1 MTDASSQTEG
11 VVIDETHQR
20 APLTATPEQLMQML
34 KCIEKDIMPK
44 TEKEV
49 GNGNKVFGAGI
60 LDKNFQCIFAD
71 TNTETTCPIF
81 HGEVKTIYAWSQ
93 QTPAKDRG
101 PIAQSSIFLSTHEPC
116 CMCVSSILWAGFNT
130 VYYFFPYSI
139 TSAQGIPHDIATM
152 HELWGVNSYRKQN
165 KYMSTGCIMD
175 MIAELPE
182 GDTKT
187 VLVDLQNKLLDDYDK
202 LANKYHSEKAAN
214 ENNSLVLG

>member
-1 MTDASSQTEG
+1 MSSDQTAG
-11 VVIDETHQR
+11 VVIDTANQR
-20 APLTATPEQLMQML
+20 APLTATPQQLMRML
-34 KCIEKDIMPK
+34 KIIQNDILPK

-49 GNGNKVFGAGI
+49 ANGNKVFGAGI
-60 LDKNFQCIFAD
+60 LDIDFNCIFAD
-71 TNTETTCPIF
+71 TNCETACPIF

-101 PIAQSSIFLSTHEPC
+101 PMAQSSIFLSTHEPC

-130 VYYFFPYSI
+130 VFYFFPYSI

-165 KYMSTGCIMD
+165 KYISTGCIMD
-175 MIAELPE
+175 MIAALVE
-182 GDTKT
+182 GETKKE
-187 VLVDLQNKLLDDYDK
+187 LVDLQNQLLDEYDK
-202 LANKYHSEKAAN
+202 LANKYHSEKSTN